1 MPPNSTRNTQNVQL
15 NFENRLGARQAIFY
29 GNINQGMII
38 GLMNNT
44 WYTVTVTVF
53 NNAGNGLKSEV
64 AHQKTDKSGLVTAM
78 CRMHWLLPICT
89 CLLCICTA
97 YMVYSVPLP
106 MKQNH
111 KTGYRF
117 TKRKFKI

>member
-1 MPPNSTRNTQNVQL
+1 MPQNKTRNVQNVQL
-15 NFENRLGARQAIFY
+15 NEDRLGARQAIFY

-64 AHQKTDKSGLVTAM
+64 AYQKTDKSGLVTAM

-89 CLLCICTA
+89 A
-97 YMVYSVPLP
+97 YSV
-106 MKQNH
+106 M
-111 KTGYRF
+111 
-117 TKRKFKI
+117 